1 MRTDRGPLRWVYDL
15 LSKPSAASISD
26 AWLSLKFN
34 LAALL
39 PPIYTGP
46 RIALVIPVFNVE
58 RYILVCLRS
67 VAAQRYL
74 NLQVILVNDGS
85 QDQSMELAKRFS
97 QRLDLTIVNQANAG
111 LAVARNAGAAAAD
124 NPDYIMFLDSDD
136 ALATGAFRKLVF
148 TLEKTGSDFAVG
160 DCVRTK
166 GLTRVARVDT
176 RLVYRGGTNNSTDF
190 ASSPEVIR
198 DVTAWNKMFR
208 WSFFQKAKISFPVGV
223 YFEDMAEMTR
233 AYIEAEKFDIISKVV
248 YLWRVRTEG
257 TKSITQNSSADKQFV
272 DRYAALVEMRKLIDK
287 AVKSG
292 KASEKNLEAFA
303 KRIKSH
309 DLRLHADRT
318 EQLEKLATY

>member
-1 MRTDRGPLRWVYDL
+1 MRTDRGPVRWLYDL
-15 LSKPSAASISD
+15 LSRPSATKISD

-46 RIALVIPVFNVE
+46 KIALVIPVFNVE
-58 RYILVCLRS
+58 RYISVCLRS

-74 NLQVILVNDGS
+74 NLKVILVDDGS
-85 QDQSMELAKRFS
+85 QDHSMELAKRFS
-97 QRLDLTIVNQANAG
+97 ERLDLTIIKQANAG
-111 LAVARNAGAAAAD
+111 LAAARNAGAAAAD

-136 ALATGAFRKLVF
+136 ALATGALRKLVF
-148 TLEKTGSDFAVG
+148 TLEKTRSDFAVG

-166 GLTRVARVDT
+166 GLTRVARIDT
-176 RLVYRGGTNNSTDF
+176 RSVYREGTKKGTDF

-208 WSFFQKAKISFPVGV
+208 WSFFQETKISFPVGV

-233 AYIEAEKFDIISKVV
+233 AYIKAEKFDIISKVV

-257 TKSITQNSSADKQFV
+257 TKSITQNSAADKQFV
-272 DRYAALVEMRKLIDK
+272 DRFAALVEMRKLIDE
-287 AVKSG
+287 AVKRGS
-292 KASEKNLEAFA
+292 ASAKNLEAFS

-309 DLRLHADRT
+309 DLKLHADRT